1 MGIEPGLQYGGRR
14 RIQWAIAA
22 PLLRTLFDLSLSL
35 YLSALGRHVGRLRSC
50 LCKDKNAKNDEI
62 GMWNAYDPYLRFR
75 YYLKNTNSFAIEQRQ
90 SISNLSN
97 CCDYTMK
104 DVFAKLGHLGVK
116 SNVAII
122 STNLF
127 LQSFSQFSFHLETT
141 RERERER
148 ERERG
153 LATPRKGFFPF
164 LTTFSSP
171 TFLTFSVDCR
181 HRRWQ
186 MSKFVLKKQQKGDK
200 RRRRRQRSRKCF
212 FVGAAKPWTRSIYAE
227 ACINSSYGLVKCLR
241 INLSYTIQGS
251 IFWITETRSLTANFA
266 RMVYL
271 QSHSGPI
278 PLNFW
283 S

>member
-1 MGIEPGLQYGGRR
+1 MGIEPGLQYGGPR

-141 RERERER
+141 RERERNSHSTGRIFPIFNDVFVSNVFDIFCRLPPPSLTNVEIR
-148 ERERG
+148 FKE
-153 LATPRKGFFPF
+153 ATK
-164 LTTFSSP
+164 
-171 TFLTFSVDCR
+171 
-181 HRRWQ
+181 RWQ
-186 MSKFVLKKQQKGDK
+186 TTTTSTKESEM
-200 RRRRRQRSRKCF
+200 F
-212 FVGAAKPWTRSIYAE
+212 FCWS
-227 ACINSSYGLVKCLR
+227 C
-241 INLSYTIQGS
+241 
-251 IFWITETRSLTANFA
+251 ET
-266 RMVYL
+266 
-271 QSHSGPI
+271 
-278 PLNFW
+278 LN
-283 S
+283 